1 MCKNYEQIS
10 HDFDCQII
18 GWKQLKIW
26 SCHIALLVEIWNSA
40 WSSDFSPSAPNDQI
54 GEEHQKLIN
63 QFQWSF
69 VFHLFCGVFLHWRI
83 GSCLPWLWKLTSSRD
98 EDGVSG
104 VENDVFPGEQT
115 LVKKWGEGL
124 EAISFMI
131 WKLQSSGDEDH
142 VSLVKRLP
150 WKCIEGLEVIFPKIT
165 LEMKMVL
172 HWKKDSDKKLHWR
185 IGS

>member
-40 WSSDFSPSAPNDQI
+40 CSSDFSPLAPNDQV

-98 EDGVSG
+98 GDGVSG
-104 VENDVFPGEQT
+104 VENDVSRWTDPSEKMGWRIGSYQ
-115 LVKKWGEGL
+115 LHDLK
-124 EAISFMI
+124 AS
-131 WKLQSSGDEDH
+131 KLWRWRPCFFAEKTAMKMHWRVGSYLPKDNSGDEDG
-142 VSLVKRLP
+142 VSLK
-150 WKCIEGLEVIFPKIT
+150 KGL
-165 LEMKMVL
+165 
-172 HWKKDSDKKLHWR
+172 W
-185 IGS
+185 